1 VNLPPFDLLLDEHG
15 PALHRF
21 LISIVGRDAAADCFQ
36 DTVVTAL
43 RGYDELRDD
52 RNLRAWLFAVAHS
65 RALDGRRKR
74 ARDPVAADEV
84 PERTAPPP
92 SEPDD
97 LLWQAVRCL
106 PDKQRE
112 AVVLRFVSDL
122 PYRDIGAVIGCSEA
136 AARQN
141 VRAGLQRLREVLT

>member
-1 VNLPPFDLLLDEHG
+1 MNLPPFDLLLDEHG
-15 PALHRF
+15 PAVHRF
-21 LISIVGRDAAADCFQ
+21 LVSTVGREAAADCFQ

-43 RGYDELRDD
+43 RSYDGLRDD

-65 RALDGRRKR
+65 RAMDGRRR
-74 ARDPVAADEV
+74 MARDPIAHEHI
-84 PERTAPPP
+84 PEPSAPPP
-92 SEPDD
+92 AEPDD
-97 LLWQAVRCL
+97 VLWRSVRSL

-122 PYRDIGAVIGCSEA
+122 PYRDIGAVIGCTEA

>member
-1 VNLPPFDLLLDEHG
+1 
-15 PALHRF
+15 
-21 LISIVGRDAAADCFQ
+21 VGRDAAADCFQ

-43 RGYDELRDD
+43 RNYDGLRDD

-65 RALDGRRKR
+65 RAMDGRRRR
-74 ARDPVAADEV
+74 AREPVAAESV
-84 PERTAPPP
+84 PEGSSPPP
-92 SEPDD
+92 DAPDD
-97 LLWQAVRCL
+97 LLWRSVRAL

-122 PYRDIGAVIGCSEA
+122 PYRDIGAVIGSTEA